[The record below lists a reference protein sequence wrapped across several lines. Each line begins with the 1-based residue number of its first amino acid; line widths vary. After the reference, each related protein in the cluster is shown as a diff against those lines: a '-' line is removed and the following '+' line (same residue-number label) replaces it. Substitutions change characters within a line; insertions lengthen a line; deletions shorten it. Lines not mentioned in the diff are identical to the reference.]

1 MNESLEVL
9 AKIIKELEKTEGAA
23 LNLWK
28 NKLLT
33 SKQTT
38 KILKKLKKKIEAVQ
52 TEISK
57 GQHLLF

>member
-1 MNESLEVL
+1 MYQSLELL
-9 AKIIKELEKTEGAA
+9 AKTLKDLEKTEGSA

-33 SKQTT
+33 NKQTT

-52 TEISK
+52 VEISK